1 AKTGLNRLDTSCFK
15 QLLITNQYTE
25 AGMSNKKDTPDGA
38 THFFTSLG
46 GQTRF
51 FKIESGNLMCWYE
64 ELGAWKHPAASNWLM
79 KNIKVIP

>member
-1 AKTGLNRLDTSCFK
+1 MG
-15 QLLITNQYTE
+15 
-25 AGMSNKKDTPDGA
+25 NKPEDA
-38 THFFTSLG
+38 THFFTALG

-64 ELGAWKHPAASNWLM
+64 ELGAWKYPAASNWLM